1 MGFKSHFYTHPSP
14 QGYIYTTQQPVTRM
28 RTHIHAHS
36 SHQSPPLF
44 ASGHGYLLNSVS
56 LTKSH
61 ECIKMTDKWRTEMQ
75 ACYGCRLQ
83 KPSSYFTHQTC
94 RQAPAPLAK
103 PQLPE
108 KVMGG
113 KIATRNAIKAGWER
127 CAFSQHRGDDYL
139 KKYCEWTALRI
150 FNALGKS
157 IYGRV
162 NKLYLT
168 LYTLNDKRKS
178 LKVSWVV
185 KAPPHTLETSVS
197 FNKTGSWVI
206 CETE

>member
-1 MGFKSHFYTHPSP
+1 MH
-14 QGYIYTTQQPVTRM
+14 ILPVN
-28 RTHIHAHS
+28 
-36 SHQSPPLF
+36 PPPF
-44 ASGHGYLLNSVS
+44 APGHGYLLNSVS

-61 ECIKMTDKWRTEMQ
+61 ECVKMTNKRRTEMQ

-83 KPSSYFTHQTC
+83 KPSSYFTQQTC
-94 RQAPAPLAK
+94 RRAPAPLAK

-150 FNALGKS
+150 LNALRKS

-168 LYTLNDKRKS
+168 LYALNGKRKS
-178 LKVSWVV
+178 LKVSRVM
-185 KAPPHTLETSVS
+185 KAPPHT
-197 FNKTGSWVI
+197 FKT
-206 CETE
+206 